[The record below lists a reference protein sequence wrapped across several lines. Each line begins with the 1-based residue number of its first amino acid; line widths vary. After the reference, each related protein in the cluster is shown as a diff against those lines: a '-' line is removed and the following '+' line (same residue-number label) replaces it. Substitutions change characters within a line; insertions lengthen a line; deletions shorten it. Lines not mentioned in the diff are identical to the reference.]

1 MDCANQCFLRTEPS
15 EDAKPVA
22 LQQTMEIPRKPKK
35 PSQPS
40 QEDELATNGNGA
52 TGKRKRDGEDEDV
65 EMTNGHV
72 SKKIASDAVSN
83 GNGHGAGDGDQP
95 ILLDEAEDAGSGG
108 AILID
113 D

>member
-1 MDCANQCFLRTEPS
+1 M
-15 EDAKPVA
+15 A
-22 LQQTMEIPRKPKK
+22 LEQTLEIPRKPKK

-40 QEDELATNGNGA
+40 QEDELETNGNGA

-72 SKKIASDAVSN
+72 SKKIAGDAVSN

-95 ILLDEAEDAGSGG
+95 ILLDEAEDAGPGG
-108 AILID
+108 AIVID